1 MLGENVLMAMEYAYL
16 DAEVT
21 EVRDSFGNDVSH
33 RYAFSAAPKNSYT
46 ASIDWTVWRGEEALV
61 RLNVNASYMDTRLG
75 GGDV

>member
-1 MLGENVLMAMEYAYL
+1 MHSLPP
-16 DAEVT
+16 
-21 EVRDSFGNDVSH
+21 
-33 RYAFSAAPKNSYT
+33 PKNSYT

>member
-33 RYAFSAAPKNSYT
+33 RYAFSAAPQK
-46 ASIDWTVWRGEEALV
+46 
-61 RLNVNASYMDTRLG
+61 
-75 GGDV
+75 